1 MTQYILINV
10 INFPLS
16 KIVSVF
22 VQSLVLILYKVLV
35 SLLLKILKVKY
46 NISDFNISDLEK
58 DLEKDFRFCVGFL
71 CWFLMLD

>member
-10 INFPLS
+10 INSPQS

-35 SLLLKILKVKY
+35 SVLFKIFKVKY

-58 DLEKDFRFCVGFL
+58 DLEKDFRSCVGFL
-71 CWFLMLD
+71 CWFLTMD